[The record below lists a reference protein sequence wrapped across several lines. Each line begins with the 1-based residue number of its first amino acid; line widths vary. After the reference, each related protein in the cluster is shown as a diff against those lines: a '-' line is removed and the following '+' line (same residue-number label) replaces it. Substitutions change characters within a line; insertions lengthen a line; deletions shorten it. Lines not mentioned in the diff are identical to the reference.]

1 MSHSVQLWMDQLQL
15 LTVITTFFAS
25 TDGLLLSIVKAAEPD
40 ILTPANNLTYA
51 TLAGALVFHISA
63 SILSFLASFVLVRY
77 RHVESVDPDSPNDEA
92 SAPEHASADSGK
104 LPTHAFTMR
113 YPYARKTHTVSIER
127 FRIYDKLVTWVKR
140 RVRRSHFPDQSEE
153 HLSSLPEA
161 LSTLIRCN
169 VVCMWMSSLGF
180 ILAITG
186 ILAFAWS
193 WLARSI
199 SIFVSVCMF
208 GSAVAGVYAIY

>member
-1 MSHSVQLWMDQLQL
+1 
-15 LTVITTFFAS
+15 
-25 TDGLLLSIVKAAEPD
+25 LSIVKAAEPD

-63 SILSFLASFVLVRY
+63 CLSLFFQVLGKSNENTKAILSFLASFVLVRY

-92 SAPEHASADSGK
+92 PAPEHASADSGK
-104 LPTHAFTMR
+104 SPTHAFTMR